1 MNPSNE
7 FFKLDGWLCFVF
19 LFSIMATSVFCK
31 FPEECCFLSIR
42 AITAVY
48 FLHCINTWSVWE
60 RATELALAEANCH
73 GSWVRAI
80 LSITRQE
87 LRSHD
92 DALKTAL
99 IISLMFKFYWGNLIH
114 CCEFEQSWQSGTCK
128 ILHELITRG
137 KNGYKSSDSPDG
149 LGNVEENDD

>member
-1 MNPSNE
+1 MNSSN
-7 FFKLDGWLCFVF
+7 LMVGFV
-19 LFSIMATSVFCK
+19 LFSFSLSWPLLYSVNFQK
-31 FPEECCFLSIR
+31 NAVFLSIR

-87 LRSHD
+87 LCSRD
-92 DALKTAL
+92 DALKTAPL
-99 IISLMFKFYWGNLIH
+99 SLLVWCSNFIEGIWFTVVNLSRAGNQGHAKFSMNW
-114 CCEFEQSWQSGTCK
+114 
-128 ILHELITRG
+128 
-137 KNGYKSSDSPDG
+137 
-149 LGNVEENDD
+149 